1 MLARIAEELF
11 WVGRYLSRAE
21 HTARMLDGLFHVN
34 LQARA
39 SNEPVQLSWAGLM
52 SLMGGRVEDGQELT
66 PDVVLEHLTIDT
78 DTPASVRSCVV
89 AARERA
95 RSVRDVISREM
106 WEAVNTFY
114 LQMLDPQLDAVARSG
129 PYAVYQLTKDRCASF
144 WGLTEQTMLRDEA
157 YAFLS
162 AGGRLESA
170 QMVLRMLRVALR
182 DLREHREDDWS
193 ASRLDGRARAMLHAV
208 GAVQAY
214 QRSTRQPVVAEPVA
228 RFLLFDGGYPEAVA
242 ASIASLRERLE
253 SVDRNP
259 REAPPILRLY
269 RMAAELEFRRNV
281 AAASELPPM
290 FVNVQGE
297 LDKVDAEMARRY
309 FAAAPMGAGMVFA

>member
-1 MLARIAEELF
+1 MLSRIAEELF
-11 WVGRYLSRAE
+11 WLGRYLSRAE

-34 LQARA
+34 IQARA

-52 SLMGGRVEDGQELT
+52 SIMGGEMPEGEALT
-66 PDVVLEHLTIDT
+66 PEAVLARLTIDE

-89 AARERA
+89 GARERA

-114 LQMLDPQLDAVARSG
+114 LQILDPQLEAVARAG

-144 WGLTEQTMLRDEA
+144 WGLTQQTMLRDEA
-157 YAFLS
+157 HAFLA

-182 DLREHREDDWS
+182 DLREHRADDWS
-193 ASRLDGRARAMLHAV
+193 ASQLDGRARAVLHAV
-208 GAVQAY
+208 GGVQAY
-214 QRSTRQPVVAEPVA
+214 QRSTRLPAVAEPVA
-228 RFLLFDGGYPEAVA
+228 RFVLFDRGYPEAVA
-242 ASIASLRERLE
+242 SSLVTLRALLAN
-253 SVDRNP
+253 VDSDP
-259 REAPPILRLY
+259 REAPPLLRLE
-269 RMAAELEFRRNV
+269 RIGAELEFRRHT

-290 FVNVQGE
+290 FVAVQEE
-297 LDKVDAEMARRY
+297 LDHVDAEIERRY
-309 FAAAPMGAGMVFA
+309 FAAAPIGSRTVFA